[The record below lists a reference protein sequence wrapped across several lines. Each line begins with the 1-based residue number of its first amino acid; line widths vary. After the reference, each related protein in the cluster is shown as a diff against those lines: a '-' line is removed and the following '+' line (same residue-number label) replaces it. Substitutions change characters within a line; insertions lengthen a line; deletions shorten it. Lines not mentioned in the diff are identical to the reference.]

1 MKSKRWNL
9 GFFTSRFVT
18 PGKST
23 VWFCCFSWVEGYIHI
38 ISNVWNRFPL
48 SHLYSCVNCT
58 VVYQFHS
65 FTAKGADLAGSS
77 CVHQCLKRTTHFQ
90 KVVGKGLPFFFGH
103 WDANWSCCSQL
114 NQQVLIVGSVAR
126 TDQHHTHNSAG
137 RREKTRFYR
146 ACTRQLR
153 TQFARLGLKIN
164 YIPEIDQRPK
174 SYENL
179 KWNRPLFLLWPCMRK
194 TKLRNKRAD
203 RIPAPNK
210 SLLGMSWGYR
220 KNQPEF
226 RKHARTSSGL
236 SEYPPFGEHTQT
248 LEPNPSSYP
257 HDKTK
262 NHTARYIQDMIGLPP
277 MSKVASM
284 KEKTETH
291 FEN

>member
-1 MKSKRWNL
+1 MVFSPQGLSRQVSLLYGSVVSL
-9 GFFTSRFVT
+9 GWKDTYTSSQTSEIDFPCLTFILAWIAPWFTNFILSRPKERILQAPAVFTSAWKEPHTSKKLLV
-18 PGKST
+18 
-23 VWFCCFSWVEGYIHI
+23 
-38 ISNVWNRFPL
+38 
-48 SHLYSCVNCT
+48 
-58 VVYQFHS
+58 
-65 FTAKGADLAGSS
+65 
-77 CVHQCLKRTTHFQ
+77 
-90 KVVGKGLPFFFGH
+90 KVFPFFFWH

-114 NQQVLIVGSVAR
+114 NQHVLIVGSVAR
-126 TDQHHTHNSAG
+126 TDQQHTHNSAG

-179 KWNRPLFLLWPCMRK
+179 KWNRPLFALWPRMRK